1 MGRQRAAERSEP
13 KEHGLLPFH
22 RTVVVSRVLAA
33 PYAEVA
39 RAARLCLPQL
49 VASALPWQR
58 SLPYDLVAAVSPTW
72 LRRFLR
78 VPVDLEYLRPL
89 RSGDGVVAHLHW
101 RGHLFGRLFPVM
113 DADLV
118 ARPLAG
124 GLTDVALIGT
134 YRPPFGALGVL
145 GDVLVGRNVARSTA
159 RAFLEQVAVALER
172 ALEQGRC
179 SAEHFHDARGA
190 A

>member
-13 KEHGLLPFH
+13 KEQGLFPFH
-22 RTVVVSRVLAA
+22 RTVVVSRALAA
-33 PYAEVA
+33 PYSEVA
-39 RAARLCLPQL
+39 RAARHCLPQL

-72 LRRFLR
+72 LRPFLR

-101 RGHLFGRLFPVM
+101 RGHRFGRLFPVM

-118 ARPLAG
+118 ARPVAG
-124 GLTDVALIGT
+124 GLTEVMLVGS
-134 YRPPFGALGVL
+134 YCPPFGVLGVA
-145 GDVLVGRNVARSTA
+145 GDVLAGRNVARSTA

-172 ALEQGRC
+172 ALQEGHC